1 MLSDMARD
9 PVCSVC
15 SRPIPP
21 GTALTFM
28 RRSNVIHDR
37 CLAAAQRRAEAPPSS
52 PPTPRLST
60 LPRDED

>member
-1 MLSDMARD
+1 MPSDTARD

-15 SRPIPP
+15 SRSILP

-28 RRSNVIHDR
+28 RRDIVIHDR

-52 PPTPRLST
+52 PST
-60 LPRDED
+60 TTSLDPASR

>member
-1 MLSDMARD
+1 MPSDTARD

-15 SRPIPP
+15 SRSIPP

-28 RRSNVIHDR
+28 RRNNVIHDR

-52 PPTPRLST
+52 PST
-60 LPRDED
+60 TTTSLDPASR